1 MAPEPSTV
9 AHTYFEAWK
18 NHDFAMIRA
27 LLADDV
33 VFDGPFARIEG
44 ADAYR
49 ESLEQ
54 FSEVVTEVD
63 IKHVFE
69 DGPDVLTW
77 YELHATEVA
86 DPLPVAHWLHVE
98 EGRVT
103 SLRVTFDPRPMLPS

>member
-18 NHDFAMIRA
+18 NRDFAMIRA

-33 VFDGPFARIEG
+33 VFQGPFARIEG

-54 FSEVVTEVD
+54 FTEMVTAVE
-63 IKHVFE
+63 IRHVFE

-77 YELHATEVA
+77 YDLHSTGSA
-86 DPLPVAHWLHVE
+86 DLVPVAHWLHVE
-98 EGRVT
+98 DGLVR
-103 SLRVTFDPRPMLPS
+103 SLRVTFDPRPLLP

>member
-1 MAPEPSTV
+1 MPPEPAHL

-18 NHDFAMIRA
+18 NHDFAMVRA

-33 VFDGPFARIEG
+33 TFEGPFARIEG

-54 FSEVVTEVD
+54 FTEMVTEVD
-63 IKHVFE
+63 IRHVFT

-77 YELHATEVA
+77 YDLHTTEVA
-86 DPLPVAHWLHVE
+86 DPVPVAHWLHVE
-98 EGRVT
+98 DGLVS
-103 SLRVTFDPRPMLPS
+103 SLRVTFDPRPLLPA